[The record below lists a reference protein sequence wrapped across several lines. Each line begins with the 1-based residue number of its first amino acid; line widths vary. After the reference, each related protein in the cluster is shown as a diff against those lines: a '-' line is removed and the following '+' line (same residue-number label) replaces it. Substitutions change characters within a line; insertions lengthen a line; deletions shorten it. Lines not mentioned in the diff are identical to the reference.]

1 MFLFIWYVLIFFFFF
16 FEEESALLAYSE
28 GSIRKHR
35 FTERFILQI
44 SKAKSMFR
52 TFKIQ

>member
-1 MFLFIWYVLIFFFFF
+1 MVYT
-16 FEEESALLAYSE
+16 FEEESALVAYSE
-28 GSIRKHR
+28 GSIRKHK